1 MSRVIEQQYREI
13 LIKRPDELPETER
26 KLLKFNSGLGKMYK
40 IRWGVKDDKKIH
52 TLRGMEICD

>member
-26 KLLKFNSGLGKMYK
+26 KLLEFNSVLGKMYK
-40 IRWGVKDDKKIH
+40 IRWGVRDDENHIEK
-52 TLRGMEICD
+52 